1 MLKSIKKY
9 LCICLLFTMVLAT
22 LVGCNPKTNTENSTK
37 DVSSSAETKVDDSKE
52 ANTDPT
58 TFKIVTVRWTDTWPT
73 DFLKEGFMKNLE
85 EKHNM
90 NIDWQIYYNADW
102 AEQKS
107 LLLASGD
114 LPDAFFGSITLKATD
129 VAQNKSYFIELDDL
143 IQENMPNLLKAFE
156 SEPQLKAIATGRD
169 GKIISL
175 PKKLPM
181 RPIVCGTEAFINQEW
196 LDNLNLKMPT
206 TYLELEEVLEK
217 FITEDADGDGNPD
230 NEYGIT
236 GAAGENVLSGDLRNI
251 LRPFATMVSRSD
263 DYMGIN
269 AEGKPVFMPVQDNYK
284 EAVKWMRRLYEKGIV
299 DPEYFTQESS
309 MATAKRQAEN
319 GSQVGLFFGW
329 TSDAE
334 AGGNAEQFSLLE
346 AVEGPD
352 GNRYVE
358 NASNTLDIA
367 DRELLIT
374 TACSNPAKLLQWA
387 DDFYTDL
394 ASLQTFY
401 GSIPEQISDN
411 GDGTY
416 SVLKPSDGTSLDTS
430 AWSYSTRDFGP
441 KYMQPDFYEKI
452 SLPEDQGDGIK
463 LADDVVNSKYVTTD
477 KNVGFPL
484 VQYTEEELARL
495 ATLGTDIYKYCEAQ
509 YAHWV
514 VDGGIE
520 EEWDAYLKQLEAMKL
535 PELIEIQEKA
545 YNFYQKSMQ

>member
-334 AGGNAEQFSLLE
+334 AVGNAEQFSLLE